1 MSRASSTPAGFRNLR
16 VLIPED
22 LHWRLRDL
30 AHQSRMSFHKYILAR
45 LSEAIPL
52 NEDAGPSDR
61 RPLPNPS
68 PCNENGPGPLRG
80 PSCSHP
86 RAHGFPGDPAAPS
99 PQEAKAPINQR
110 SSIPEV
116 GRQAAPYSPSKAPTE
131 TRS

>member
-30 AHQSRMSFHKYILAR
+30 AHQSRMSFHKYILAW

-61 RPLPNPS
+61 RRLPNPS
-68 PCNENGPGPLRG
+68 PCNENGPGLLRG
-80 PSCSHP
+80 PASSHP
-86 RAHGFPGDPAAPS
+86 QDHGLPGDSAAPF
-99 PQEAKAPINQR
+99 PQEAKAPTNQR
-110 SSIPEV
+110 SSTPEA
-116 GRQAAPYSPSKAPTE
+116 GRQAVPISTSKAPTE
-131 TRS
+131 PRS